1 MITAETVNIA
11 THGQI
16 GKKDIFW
23 VVAGHQFKRPYKI
36 PHDPKT
42 FKQRTQRNKFYVVSQ
57 MWGQLTPQQKEEWE
71 EKVLK
76 TQYTMTAYNLFMRVK
91 MKESFPMIKTIQK
104 GSEPVTEGAN
114 VVVINAVDVSKSTV
128 TCNFFLTGDYNNNAN
143 QYGIYRV
150 RFGSSTQI
158 IINARDGA
166 TLGNLR
172 ADWTVIEYV

>member
-1 MITAETVNIA
+1 MWNALTPTE
-11 THGQI
+11 
-16 GKKDIFW
+16 KKEW
-23 VVAGHQFKRPYKI
+23 ENKVL
-36 PHDPKT
+36 
-42 FKQRTQRNKFYVVSQ
+42 RTQYV
-57 MWGQLTPQQKEEWE
+57 
-71 EKVLK
+71 
-76 TQYTMTAYNLFMRVK
+76 MTAYNLFMRIK

-104 GSEPVTEGAN
+104 GSAVIADGAN
-114 VVVINAVDVSKSTV
+114 VVVITAVDVSKSTV

-143 QYGIYRV
+143 QYGIYRI